1 MDCHRAHWFVLQCI
15 SVLESKTIRLC
26 TVFLKDPQKL
36 LRPKCPLPRKN
47 PKRVSFK
54 SWSSKWTGQDFFRNK
69 MWIRCLKMDSVAGV
83 YGWVMEV
90 IFEYWFR
97 HHMFV
102 SKILWEAKWS
112 FSKSKKLCWEIDID
126 EYPPQSL
133 RRQQSSSTNH
143 STAIGNDT
151 GCNGSDYQL
160 KSFSSMHSRIFFSLM
175 QKFTMKRNKHDDC
188 ITRIHFSPY
197 QNLVLTQFFL
207 SKFLQ
212 LLLAITPFAFF
223 TVDE

>member
-1 MDCHRAHWFVLQCI
+1 MNIDSGTTCLYQKYCEKPSDHFLSPKNCVERLILTSTPRNH
-15 SVLESKTIRLC
+15 SKGSK
-26 TVFLKDPQKL
+26 VFP
-36 LRPKCPLPRKN
+36 
-47 PKRVSFK
+47 
-54 SWSSKWTGQDFFRNK
+54 
-69 MWIRCLKMDSVAGV
+69 A
-83 YGWVMEV
+83 
-90 IFEYWFR
+90 
-97 HHMFV
+97 
-102 SKILWEAKWS
+102 
-112 FSKSKKLCWEIDID
+112 
-126 EYPPQSL
+126 
-133 RRQQSSSTNH
+133 NH

-151 GCNGSDYQL
+151 DCNGSDYQL